1 MQRVAICNC
10 DADGGRVIVRGGDG
24 ATILTFMPP
33 PPVEIGVL
41 DLPYAQ
47 AVLFA
52 AIDLLAAVESGEWD
66 RIVEARRVLR
76 SVLDAHQTYAR

>member
-1 MQRVAICNC
+1 M
-10 DADGGRVIVRGGDG
+10 IVRGGDG
-24 ATILTFMPP
+24 ATILSFVPQ
-33 PPVEIGVL
+33 PPVEISVL

-66 RIVEARRVLR
+66 RITEARRVLR
-76 SVLDAHQTYAR
+76 GVLDAHQTYAR